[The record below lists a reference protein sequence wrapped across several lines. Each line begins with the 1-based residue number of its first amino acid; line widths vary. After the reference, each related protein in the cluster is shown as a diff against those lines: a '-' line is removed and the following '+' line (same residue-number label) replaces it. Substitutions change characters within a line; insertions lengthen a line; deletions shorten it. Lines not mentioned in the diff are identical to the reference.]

1 MFNYFSF
8 VKHPFIVNFSID
20 KNYFLFLFIHVILG
34 CILYFFPGLGF
45 LFGICVPLFGLIYV
59 ILTKNKNNE
68 ILHVAAYTIGSEV
81 LLRMTNGFLSF
92 EFAKYSLILFA
103 LLGIFYSGYSK
114 KSILYL
120 VYILL
125 LIPSIVL
132 EYDLLKMTR
141 STYNHIVF
149 ELLGPI
155 ALGIVSIYTYNKKI
169 TFTELNSILL
179 RIGFPILSCGIY
191 VFLYSPEPSIITS
204 VESNSSFSGGY
215 GPNQV
220 ATTLGM
226 GMFVYFFQFILKSTT
241 KIRFVINLLLFSF
254 FSYIGLLTFSRG
266 GIITGFVTCLVL
278 LFFVFI
284 NSKDYGKR
292 KAKHGFIYLIA
303 VSISILSLINFQ
315 TNGLIEKRYTNK
327 DHLGRLKRDKSMDRK
342 ELAKEEINLFVK
354 NPLVGVGVGNGNQIR
369 EIKFGN
375 KVNSHDELTRLLA
388 EHGSLGLINII
399 ILIFMPLRLFF
410 KFKEN
415 LFIIIFFTFWFLT
428 INHSGMRIAAPAFL
442 YALMLLKVNTDD
454 EPFFCRETSPNI

>member
-1 MFNYFSF
+1 MDVSFIFFSELA
-8 VKHPFIVNFSID
+8 
-20 KNYFLFLFIHVILG
+20 FL
-34 CILYFFPGLGF
+34 Y
-45 LFGICVPLFGLIYV
+45 GICVPLLGLIYV

-103 LLGIFYSGYSK
+103 LLGIFYSGFSK
-114 KSILYL
+114 KSFLYL

-125 LIPSIVL
+125 LLPSIFL
-132 EYDLLKMTR
+132 EYDLLNMTR
-141 STYNHIVF
+141 STSNQIVF

-155 ALGIVSIYTYNKKI
+155 ALGIISIYTFNKKI
-169 TFTELNSILL
+169 TFTELNNILL
-179 RIGFPILSCGIY
+179 RMSFPILACSIY

-204 VESNSSFSGGY
+204 VESNSSFSGGF

-220 ATTLGM
+220 ATTLGI
-226 GMFVYFFQFILKSTT
+226 GMFVFFFQLILKSIT
-241 KIRFVINLLLFSF
+241 KIQFVINLLLFSF
-254 FSYIGLLTFSRG
+254 TSYIGLLTFSRG
-266 GIITGFVTCLVL
+266 GIITGFVTCLAL

-284 NSKDYGKR
+284 NSKGYGKR
-292 KAKHGFIYLIA
+292 KAKLGLLYLITVIIA
-303 VSISILSLINFQ
+303 ILLLINFQ

-327 DHLGRLKRDKSMDRK
+327 DHLGRLKRDKSTDRK

-354 NPLVGVGVGNGNQIR
+354 NPLMGVGVGNGNEIR
-369 EIKFGN
+369 KIKFGS

-399 ILIFMPLRLFF
+399 ILIVVPLRLFF

-415 LFIIIFFTFWFLT
+415 IFIIIFFAFWFLT

-454 EPFFCRETSPNI
+454 EIFFSRETSLTI